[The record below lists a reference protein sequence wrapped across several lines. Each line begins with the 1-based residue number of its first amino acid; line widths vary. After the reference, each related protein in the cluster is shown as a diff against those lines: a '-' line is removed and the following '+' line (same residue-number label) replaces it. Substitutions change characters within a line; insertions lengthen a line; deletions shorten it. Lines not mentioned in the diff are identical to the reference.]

1 MEIKGQ
7 ITDIIYENEING
19 YMVAEFNTAEENTV
33 ITGYLPF
40 INNGDTLKLTG
51 KFVTHPEYGRQF
63 KIDTFEKIM
72 PETLEALERYLAGG
86 IISGVGP
93 ATAKKIIEKF
103 GEETLQVLRFEPD
116 KLAKVKGI
124 NAAKAVKISEEFTE
138 KWDLWEI
145 VGFLEKFGIS
155 ANNSK
160 KVYETFGKDAI
171 TQIEANPY
179 MLLDITYGVDF
190 KKIDKM
196 ALDLGLAID
205 DAKRIESAITYSLAI
220 ATNNGNTCVEKQ
232 NLITFVANLLNVE
245 QKHIENCIIN
255 LKARE
260 KIDIENIEDIEWIY
274 LKSLFVCEKNIAE
287 KLSILK
293 NSKNVK
299 KIKDFDKKFKEEE
312 KKSDIV
318 LSKKQEEAI
327 KAVNDNNVCIITGGP
342 GTGKTTIIKF
352 IIELYKREGKKVV
365 LCAPTGRAAKRMSE
379 ATGEEATTIHRL
391 LALGKMEETLGI
403 ERVDYY
409 IDPIDCDVIIV
420 DEMSMVDVFLMNY
433 ILRGLYIGTKLILV
447 GDINQLPSVGPGNI
461 LKDIINSEMIETIEL
476 NEIFRQSAQSQIIT
490 NAHKVNK
497 GENFL
502 LLSKE
507 EQKGK
512 LQDFF
517 YVNETSTNKM
527 LEDVISLCSGR
538 LKKYGDYDFF
548 KDIQVLTPT
557 KKGKLG
563 TKELNKELQ
572 NALNPTLNGKNM
584 DIQEDL
590 ENIKHRKQG
599 DRVFLVGDRVMQV
612 KNNYDIYWE
621 RNNKEN
627 GTGIFN
633 GELGIVKNID
643 DYSKQVEVQFDD
655 EKVAWYEYSDLEQL
669 EHSYSITIH
678 KSQGSEFDVVIMCL
692 PPAAPMLLT
701 RNLLYTGITRAK
713 KLLIILGTKATVE
726 HMIQNTETKKRN
738 TGLEHKL
745 RQLLK

>member
-1 MEIKGQ
+1 M
-7 ITDIIYENEING
+7 
-19 YMVAEFNTAEENTV
+19 
-33 ITGYLPF
+33 
-40 INNGDTLKLTG
+40 
-51 KFVTHPEYGRQF
+51 
-63 KIDTFEKIM
+63 
-72 PETLEALERYLAGG
+72 
-86 IISGVGP
+86 
-93 ATAKKIIEKF
+93 
-103 GEETLQVLRFEPD
+103 
-116 KLAKVKGI
+116 
-124 NAAKAVKISEEFTE
+124 
-138 KWDLWEI
+138 
-145 VGFLEKFGIS
+145 
-155 ANNSK
+155 
-160 KVYETFGKDAI
+160 
-171 TQIEANPY
+171 
-179 MLLDITYGVDF
+179 
-190 KKIDKM
+190 
-196 ALDLGLAID
+196 
-205 DAKRIESAITYSLAI
+205 
-220 ATNNGNTCVEKQ
+220 
-232 NLITFVANLLNVE
+232 
-245 QKHIENCIIN
+245 
-255 LKARE
+255 
-260 KIDIENIEDIEWIY
+260 
-274 LKSLFVCEKNIAE
+274 
-287 KLSILK
+287 K

-476 NEIFRQSAQSQIIT
+476 NEIFRQAAQSQIIT

-584 DIQEDL
+584 DTQEDL